1 MTQATCPP
9 VLTQLN
15 SSDSV
20 RPSPYPVLGCFLLGR
35 KILLGFIIL
44 HLVLKETKLGSDD
57 LQLTGETCSPQAA
70 SCHLLL
76 QTVQKG
82 LKRGCKC

>member
-9 VLTQLN
+9 VLTQFN

-35 KILLGFIIL
+35 KILLGFIL
-44 HLVLKETKLGSDD
+44 HLVLKETKLGSND

-82 LKRGCKC
+82 LKRGHKC

>member
-35 KILLGFIIL
+35 KNLLGFIL
-44 HLVLKETKLGSDD
+44 HLVVKETKFSSND
-57 LQLTGETCSPQAA
+57 LQLTVETCSPQAA

-82 LKRGCKC
+82 LKRGRKC